1 MFFEE
6 EGKLN
11 NKIKEQGV
19 LFFWGYVWLWI
30 GYDLPQTGQMGL
42 EPGRRSHCHKK
53 SFRPNLLIISR
64 SWPRGP
70 PPPLGP
76 LVDSATPVT

>member
-30 GYDLPQTGQMGL
+30 GYDLPQTGQIFGVGKL
-42 EPGRRSHCHKK
+42 FGKRLKIPKR
-53 SFRPNLLIISR
+53 L
-64 SWPRGP
+64 
-70 PPPLGP
+70 
-76 LVDSATPVT
+76 